1 MSVHDQQFRRNAEA
15 GTWAAVGI
23 STYVSYE
30 EISEAA
36 DRFWSKC
43 QLAVDKDGKVY
54 RTTLARKRPTREDFD
69 FRDFNKQ
76 RT

>member
-1 MSVHDQQFRRNAEA
+1 MSVQHQQYRCNAEA
-15 GTWAAVGI
+15 GTWAVGI
-23 STYVSYE
+23 STRVSYE

-69 FRDFNKQ
+69 FNKQ
-76 RT
+76 RD

>member
-1 MSVHDQQFRRNAEA
+1 MSVHNQQFRCNAEA

-30 EISEAA
+30 DIAEAT
-36 DRFWSKC
+36 DRFWSKN

-54 RTTLARKRPTREDFD
+54 RTDLPRKRPTREDFD

-76 RT
+76 RA